1 MSIRFFIFWV
11 LCGRLRPDAY
21 TEEEAKKASSTGS
34 STLARDQ
41 KWPKD
46 WRHSDVELD
55 LDNSEP
61 TSFPRP
67 TTPVASSYCLQNDS
81 SYGST
86 GMEMWCLPHHESQK
100 SRILPDLRRSLAHVL
115 RGGQLLELVSEQC
128 NAILPTAK
136 KWKCEETVS
145 KAVSQRDIQRQ
156 GERRQRQQGERQA
169 SSVSRRQSG
178 FSLLGGGRVIAT
190 AAIHSS
196 LAGHGLLA
204 ISDGYIDKHYS
215 CEPRTDQPT
224 CQAIK
229 KAFPEASAMPAPV
242 KEALE
247 KAEVSGAKQI
257 TKDLHAATS
266 ALGRARRAFQEASE
280 ARKQLKSG
288 WMKHLEESLA
298 AWEKQLDTYR
308 TSYAQLQ
315 DAESKALQDVA
326 NAKRSIQQLNSQ
338 SGSSGAEDQAL
349 VEEAVDLN
357 GDKEEEKANQRLQ
370 AVMQSCM
377 VSVGVEMRQPEIMEI
392 HSDTDVAPSKRQRS
406 ADPTLP
412 KPTTSSFLARLHLVK
427 RKMASPRPIS
437 TGLRMLRPTVIA
449 PWLTVQQACPNPQF

>member
-1 MSIRFFIFWV
+1 MDFFALTPTQRRRQRKHRALARRLWHGIKSGQRTGDTQTLNWIWTTLSQHHSRDPLLLWRV
-11 LCGRLRPDAY
+11 RTACKTTAAMDRQGWKCGVCRIMNR
-21 TEEEAKKASSTGS
+21 KKAEFCQTCGGHWH
-34 STLARDQ
+34 TCF
-41 KWPKD
+41 
-46 WRHSDVELD
+46 EE
-55 LDNSEP
+55 DNSW
-61 TSFPRP
+61 SWSASNAMQSSPRP
-67 TTPVASSYCLQNDS
+67 RS
-81 SYGST
+81 GSA
-86 GMEMWCLPHHESQK
+86 
-100 SRILPDLRRSLAHVL
+100 RRRSQ
-115 RGGQLLELVSEQC
+115 RQS
-128 NAILPTAK
+128 AK
-136 KWKCEETVS
+136 GTSKGKEKGDKGSKEKGKPAPS
-145 KAVSQRDIQRQ
+145 QEGKAVSPFSVVGSYSQQQPSTAPWPVMDFSQFQTATSTSTTVVNQ
-156 GERRQRQQGERQA
+156 GQT
-169 SSVSRRQSG
+169 S
-178 FSLLGGGRVIAT
+178 
-190 AAIHSS
+190 
-196 LAGHGLLA
+196 
-204 ISDGYIDKHYS
+204 
-215 CEPRTDQPT
+215 QPAQELI
-224 CQAIK
+224 QAIK

-357 GDKEEEKANQRLQ
+357 GDKEEEKAKQRLQ

-412 KPTTSSFLARLHLVK
+412 KPTTS
-427 RKMASPRPIS
+427 
-437 TGLRMLRPTVIA
+437 
-449 PWLTVQQACPNPQF
+449 